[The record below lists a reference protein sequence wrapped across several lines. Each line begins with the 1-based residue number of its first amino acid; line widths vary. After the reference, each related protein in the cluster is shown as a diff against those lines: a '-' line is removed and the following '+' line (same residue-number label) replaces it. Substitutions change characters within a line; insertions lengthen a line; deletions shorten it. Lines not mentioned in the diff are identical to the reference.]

1 MVDPFVLYK
10 SARELRR
17 VGIQENQIFG
27 KWVRQDITGEFGQST
42 RMNFIHPLD
51 AASERGRYFGDQS
64 TVDEGVKGMVERIFR
79 CGSK

>member
-1 MVDPFVLYK
+1 MERK
-10 SARELRR
+10 N
-17 VGIQENQIFG
+17 IQSNQIFG
-27 KWVRQDITGEFGQST
+27 EMIREEAAGDFGQST